1 MLLLEINCHYTPGLQ
16 EKYIFWIKLDL
27 QLFIYIYALI
37 KPCSFNTWSSEFYFS
52 VQMSEKEAINSNVSK
67 PYLWILNIKRKEAF
81 WIDRK
86 YLKHI

>member
-16 EKYIFWIKLDL
+16 EKYIFGIKPDW

-37 KPCSFNTWSSEFYFS
+37 KPCSFNTWSSKFCP

-81 WIDRK
+81 
-86 YLKHI
+86 